1 MRKNYSISYGKTG
14 SNRILEDH
22 HPIDDSITGIVTLL
36 NRKEIEI
43 ERLEQELEAVKLAK
57 TDRLEETITDLRI
70 QLLKCKQKRG
80 DNQ

>member
-1 MRKNYSISYGKTG
+1 MRKNYSISYSRTG

-22 HPIDDSITGIVTLL
+22 HPMDDSITGIVTLL
-36 NRKEIEI
+36 NRKELEI

-70 QLLKCKQKRG
+70 QLLKCKKRG
-80 DNQ
+80 VKQ

>member
-1 MRKNYSISYGKTG
+1 MRKNYSITYSHTG
-14 SNRILEDH
+14 PNRILEDH
-22 HPIDDSITGIVTLL
+22 HPIDDSVKGIVDLL
-36 NRKEIEI
+36 NSKEKRIKE
-43 ERLEQELEAVKLAK
+43 LEKELEATKLAK